1 MANRFSE
8 TLMEHFLEPRNR
20 GTLEHPDGT
29 GVSGVPGRGPFF
41 VFQLTCTDGVIVQA
55 RFNCHNC
62 GVNVA
67 SGSVLTELVQNKRL
81 DEAIQ
86 ISASDIEKSLGGIP
100 VDKRHVPETA
110 IAALRQAISE
120 VNLTFENRT

>member
-8 TLMEHFLEPRNR
+8 ILTEHFLEPRNR

-29 GVSGVPGRGPFF
+29 GVSGVPGQGPFF
-41 VFQLTCTDGVIVQA
+41 VFQLTCIAGVIIQA

-62 GVNVA
+62 GVHVA
-67 SGSVLTELVQNKRL
+67 SGSVLTELVQNKPL

-86 ISASDIEKSLGGIP
+86 ISASDIEQSLGGIP

-110 IAALRQAISE
+110 IAALRQAIVEATS
-120 VNLTFENRT
+120 